1 MVERSISVQ
10 ALTVAIV
17 LPLLTVGASFGLAY
31 LAAWSSRAS
40 NPDADGFGIA
50 AVFMLTFFA
59 TYVVTAPLLV
69 RFLLLEGRRLGPG
82 LITLLAP
89 FVVLIPLAIILAA
102 LPPSGRLVALAATA
116 VPWVIVSAAIITQ
129 LLHKAAKRDAAL
141 AATNESAAPEQ
152 SSKQA
157 ASQPEEQQ
165 QRWNQPAPRPER

>member
-10 ALTVAIV
+10 AVTVAIV

-59 TYVVTAPLLV
+59 TYVVTASLLV

-82 LITLLAP
+82 LIT
-89 FVVLIPLAIILAA
+89 
-102 LPPSGRLVALAATA
+102 
-116 VPWVIVSAAIITQ
+116 Q
-129 LLHKAAKRDAAL
+129 LLHKAAKRDATL
-141 AATNESAAPEQ
+141 SATNESASLKA
-152 SSKQA
+152 
-157 ASQPEEQQ
+157 
-165 QRWNQPAPRPER
+165 